1 MLRNRSAVLKN
12 HASML
17 RYGAAVLRIRS
28 NLSFFEF
35 FDLNWHFFGLFYLP
49 VVSGRS
55 GAPINRPT
63 DQRSGFTVAASVFSA
78 RLTHNLT
85 FLAPF
90 F

>member
-63 DQRSGFTVAASVFSA
+63 DQRSGVMAKDGDAGAAGEHVDGLRA
-78 RLTHNLT
+78 G
-85 FLAPF
+85 
-90 F
+90 